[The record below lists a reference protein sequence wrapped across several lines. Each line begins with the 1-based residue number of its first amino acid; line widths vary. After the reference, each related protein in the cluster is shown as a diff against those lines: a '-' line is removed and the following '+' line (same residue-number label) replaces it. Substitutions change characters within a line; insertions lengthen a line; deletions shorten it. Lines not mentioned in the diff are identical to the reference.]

1 MWDEFLGGVRFSS
14 FTTKERCGLTRK
26 EGERKFS
33 INQNLTV
40 LLVFRRTL
48 RIMIDANL

>member
-1 MWDEFLGGVRFSS
+1 MSHMVGFL
-14 FTTKERCGLTRK
+14 LTRN

-40 LLVFRRTL
+40 LLVFRKTL
-48 RIMIDANL
+48 RIMIEAKRYKCVRLVVGGI